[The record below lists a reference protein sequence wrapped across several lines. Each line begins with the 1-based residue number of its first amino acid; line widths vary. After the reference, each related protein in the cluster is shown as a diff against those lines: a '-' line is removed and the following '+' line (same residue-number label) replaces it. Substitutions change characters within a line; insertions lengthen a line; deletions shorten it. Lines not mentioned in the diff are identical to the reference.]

1 MGGLWGRRGAR
12 IAGRARAVEAA
23 VSGGL
28 TASCWRSVS
37 QPDLTLPVSTLA
49 LLSSL
54 LQVSRSSL
62 SPPGQGRGSYSPS
75 WGSQTTPSLLCV

>member
-1 MGGLWGRRGAR
+1 MEQEGAR

-37 QPDLTLPVSTLA
+37 QPDLLLLIFQLLLCFPRFSRSPEAPSA
-49 LLSSL
+49 LLAGPGKL
-54 LQVSRSSL
+54 LSFMGIPDKRHLYFV
-62 SPPGQGRGSYSPS
+62 
-75 WGSQTTPSLLCV
+75 